1 MLAGFWACVA
11 EYALSYVRTQKLRYH
26 AGQEPSLQ
34 PKSTTG
40 EPGQTKQAKRKACD
54 WMEMVAAYTGE
65 QEGWRVNIKE
75 GKQQPHLWKDQ
86 TQKNSGVDWLLEA
99 LLQVHCNGEESAA
112 LQD

>member
-75 GKQQPHLWKDQ
+75 GC
-86 TQKNSGVDWLLEA
+86 LLYTSPSPRDRTRSRMPS
-99 LLQVHCNGEESAA
+99 SA
-112 LQD
+112 